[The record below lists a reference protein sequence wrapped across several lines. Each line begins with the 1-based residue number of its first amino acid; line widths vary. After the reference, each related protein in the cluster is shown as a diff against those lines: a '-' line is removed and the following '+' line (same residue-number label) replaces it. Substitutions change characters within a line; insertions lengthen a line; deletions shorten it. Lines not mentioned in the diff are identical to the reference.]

1 MDPSGRPYVMGNSL
15 ARLPAFVG
23 GRALGP
29 AQGELR
35 PNFYNPYHV
44 KHRRR
49 TTKEQLQLLELT
61 FKTTPKPSSETRKTL
76 ATRLGMTARE
86 VQIWFQNRRAKQKNM
101 MLRASARPSDCASP
115 ESPAAVTGDVSFVVV
130 PKTERAASA
139 DRPAPV
145 AAAARRHS
153 DIPVSYAHNMGL
165 GVTALATAPSGG
177 ASPGLLAPGM
187 VSNMAPGLVRG
198 PEMAPG
204 VARGQDMAP
213 GVISGQDMAPGVIRG
228 QDMAPGLVPCQDITS
243 GLVRGHEITSGVIG
257 GQDMAPGLGRGDM
270 PPGLVRGQDMAPG
283 VIRGQDI
290 AQSFA
295 SASSVG
301 PIGSPPYPGPS
312 GMPSAFMSMPPN
324 FGTMPSFPEASSSRS
339 KKKRD
344 DGRGIARVHQEAFDG
359 TNKLPVKPDDLSPP
373 SDEQFMLDPANLPN
387 FMMPPALGTL
397 PLGNYLWQPYGSV
410 PQTDIA
416 ALLSI
421 MSAPTAFAMPEAGL
435 AADAAF
441 YQSLLVGLQAAPK
454 DNVLMQSAQ
463 FPQMPRTD
471 AELFAASAAPA
482 NSSVL

>member
-1 MDPSGRPYVMGNSL
+1 MDPSGRPYVMGSGL
-15 ARLPAFVG
+15 PRLPTFVS
-23 GRALGP
+23 GRALA

-49 TTKEQLQLLELT
+49 TTKEQLTLLELT

-101 MLRASARPSDCASP
+101 MLRARPSDCTSP
-115 ESPAAVTGDVSFVVV
+115 EPVTGDGAV

-145 AAAARRHS
+145 AAVVRRHS

-177 ASPGLLAPGM
+177 ASPGLMAPGMMSPGLVSNMSPGM
-187 VSNMAPGLVRG
+187 VSNMAPGLMRG

-204 VARGQDMAP
+204 GIRGQDMVP
-213 GVISGQDMAPGVIRG
+213 ELMRGQDMPSGLVRCQEMSSGLVRCQDMTSGAITGQDMVPGLVRC
-228 QDMAPGLVPCQDITS
+228 QDMAPGLI
-243 GLVRGHEITSGVIG
+243 R
-257 GQDMAPGLGRGDM
+257 GQDMS
-270 PPGLVRGQDMAPG
+270 PGLVRGP
-283 VIRGQDI
+283 DI
-290 AQSFA
+290 TPSFA
-295 SASSVG
+295 GASSVG
-301 PIGSPPYPGPS
+301 PIGSPSYAGPS
-312 GMPSAFMSMPPN
+312 GLPHAFSNMPMPPG
-324 FGTMPSFPEASSSRS
+324 FGAQLPHFPEASSSRS
-339 KKKRD
+339 KKKQE
-344 DGRGIARVHQEAFDG
+344 GRGIARVHQEAFDG

-397 PLGNYLWQPYGSV
+397 PLGNYMWQPYGSV

-421 MSAPTAFAMPEAGL
+421 MGTPAFTVPNEAGL
-435 AADAAF
+435 ASDAAF
-441 YQSLLVGLQAAPK
+441 YQSLLAGLQAPK
-454 DNVLMQSAQ
+454 DNVFVPSTQ

-471 AELFAASAAPA
+471 AELFASAPA

>member
-1 MDPSGRPYVMGNSL
+1 MDPSGRPYVMASG
-15 ARLPAFVG
+15 LPAFVG
-23 GRALGP
+23 GRALA

-49 TTKEQLQLLELT
+49 TTKEQLTLLELT

-101 MLRASARPSDCASP
+101 MLRARPSDCTSP
-115 ESPAAVTGDVSFVVV
+115 EPVTGDGAV
-130 PKTERAASA
+130 PKPERAASA

-145 AAAARRHS
+145 VAAVRRHS

-177 ASPGLLAPGM
+177 ASPGLMAPGMMSPGLVSSMSPGM
-187 VSNMAPGLVRG
+187 VSNMSSGPVRG
-198 PEMAPG
+198 PEMP
-204 VARGQDMAP
+204 
-213 GVISGQDMAPGVIRG
+213 PGVIRG
-228 QDMAPGLVPCQDITS
+228 QDMPP
-243 GLVRGHEITSGVIG
+243 GVIG
-257 GQDMAPGLGRGDM
+257 GQDMVPELMRGPDMVPGLVRCQDMAPGLIRNQDM
-270 PPGLVRGQDMAPG
+270 PPGLVRGP
-283 VIRGQDI
+283 DI
-290 AQSFA
+290 TPSFA

-301 PIGSPPYPGPS
+301 PIGSPSYAGPS
-312 GMPSAFMSMPPN
+312 GLPHAFSNMPMPPG
-324 FGTMPSFPEASSSRS
+324 FGAQMPHFPEASSSRS
-339 KKKRD
+339 KKKQE
-344 DGRGIARVHQEAFDG
+344 GRGIARVHQEAFDG

-387 FMMPPALGTL
+387 FMIPPALGTL
-397 PLGNYLWQPYGSV
+397 PLGNYMWQPYGSV

-421 MSAPTAFAMPEAGL
+421 MGTPAFTMPNEAGL
-435 AADAAF
+435 ASDAAF
-441 YQSLLVGLQAAPK
+441 YQSLLAGLQAPK
-454 DNVLMQSAQ
+454 DNVFVPGAQ

-471 AELFAASAAPA
+471 AELFASAPA